1 MPKIKH
7 RGNYNFIIDNVRILC
22 YFNKKQKTK
31 SGTIMKKALYIILLA
46 VEAASLFFPL
56 FLILYLNGLLV
67 SIIAFLAVAAVYAF
81 LGIRAIKQKKAGDE
95 AALKKSKI
103 FIALVCPA
111 IWAVFIA
118 YFLYVCKALG
128 IM

>member
-1 MPKIKH
+1 
-7 RGNYNFIIDNVRILC
+7 
-22 YFNKKQKTK
+22 
-31 SGTIMKKALYIILLA
+31 MKKVLYIILLVA
-46 VEAASLFFPL
+46 EAASLFIPFL
-56 FLILYLNGLLV
+56 FMLYMQELLLGATALLV
-67 SIIAFLAVAAVYAF
+67 IAAVYAF

-95 AALKKSKI
+95 AGLKKSKI

-111 IWAVFIA
+111 IWAAFIA

>member
-1 MPKIKH
+1 MNLFTMPHMHIWCW
-7 RGNYNFIIDNVRILC
+7 II
-22 YFNKKQKTK
+22 
-31 SGTIMKKALYIILLA
+31 
-46 VEAASLFFPL
+46 
-56 FLILYLNGLLV
+56 
-67 SIIAFLAVAAVYAF
+67 IIALLAVAAAYAF
-81 LGIRAIKQKKAGDE
+81 LGIRAFKQKKAGDE
-95 AALKKSKI
+95 VGLKKTKI

>member
-1 MPKIKH
+1 
-7 RGNYNFIIDNVRILC
+7 
-22 YFNKKQKTK
+22 
-31 SGTIMKKALYIILLA
+31 MKKALYIILLA

-56 FLILYLNGLLV
+56 FFILYLNGLLV

-81 LGIRAIKQKKAGDE
+81 LGIRAFKQKKAEDE
-95 AALKKSKI
+95 EGLKKSKI

-111 IWAVFIA
+111 IWAAFIA
-118 YFLYVCKALG
+118 YFFYVCAALG